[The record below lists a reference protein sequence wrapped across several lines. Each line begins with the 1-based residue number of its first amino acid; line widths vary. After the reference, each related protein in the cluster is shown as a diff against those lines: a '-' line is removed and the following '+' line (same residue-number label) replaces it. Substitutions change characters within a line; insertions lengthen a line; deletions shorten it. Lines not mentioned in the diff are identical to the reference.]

1 VARDVS
7 ELRCSVEG
15 CGNPAARS
23 VAGKRAQAALRSLK
37 LADER
42 RVHLCRDHYKQ
53 FRKATKEERD
63 LERLGW

>member
-1 VARDVS
+1 MARES
-7 ELRCSVEG
+7 SGERCGVEG
-15 CGNPAARS
+15 CPNPAARS
-23 VAGKRAQAALRSLK
+23 VAGKRAQAALRTLK

-53 FRKATKEERD
+53 FRKATKEERE